1 MNSTKFQN
9 IVYKNYKEHGRD
21 YLPWRKT
28 KNPYNI
34 LISEVMLQQTQ
45 AGRVI
50 QKYHD
55 FLKAFPTIQ
64 VLAQAPLRTVLT
76 VWQGMRYNR
85 RARYLSDTAKI
96 IVKEH
101 KGKIPQNIY
110 ALQKLPGVGPAT
122 AAGICIFAFNKPAT
136 YIETNVRSVIIH
148 HFFKHKEQVSDVA
161 IAKVLERV
169 IDTNH
174 PRKWYGALL
183 DYGVMLKKQ
192 YNPSIKSVHYTKQ
205 TSFKGSQRE
214 LRGRVIALLTK
225 QPRKTKILQRMLQ
238 EPLPRLRRILTAL
251 DADNLI
257 ILQRGT

>member
-1 MNSTKFQN
+1 
-9 IVYKNYKEHGRD
+9 
-21 YLPWRKT
+21 
-28 KNPYNI
+28 
-34 LISEVMLQQTQ
+34 MLQQTQ

-64 VLAQAPLRTVLT
+64 ALAQAPFRTVLT
-76 VWQGMRYNR
+76 VWQGMGYNR

-101 KGKIPQNIY
+101 GGRIPQDMY
-110 ALQKLPGVGPAT
+110 ALQKLPGIGPAT

-148 HFFKHKEQVSDVA
+148 HFFKHKEQVSDAA

-174 PRKWYGALL
+174 PRRWYGALL
-183 DYGVMLKKQ
+183 DYGEILKKQ
-192 YNPSIKSVHYTKQ
+192 YNPSTKSAHYTKQ
-205 TSFKGSQRE
+205 TPFKGSQRE
-214 LRGRVIALLTK
+214 LRGKVITLLTE
-225 QPRKTKILQRMLQ
+225 QPRKMKTLQRILR
-238 EPLPRLRRILTAL
+238 EPLPRLRRVLAAL
-251 DADNLI
+251 DADNLVT
-257 ILQRGT
+257 LQRGAWRIA